1 MPISPDE
8 LAARVSHLASL
19 VFTETAVVGLLAA
32 VVLWAV
38 ARSTGADGRRRAL
51 VAASVGVIAW
61 LVTPALALAWVAA
74 TVLLWVL
81 VEHVRPRTLA
91 AAGVAALLVAVVV
104 APVYWIGALGERGPR
119 VRELVAFAT
128 NMALLRA
135 VATVADRWRRGG
147 RPIGLERTLL
157 GNLFFPTFVNG
168 PVEAPQ
174 RLDEPWPR
182 PSVDDLR
189 VGLLRIAVGVGKM
202 ALVALALPPG
212 FTAGLAAD
220 VAAPAWRLWG
230 WAALL
235 YVWFYLTFSAW
246 SDVAIGLGRACGRR
260 VTENFDRPW
269 LATDVADFWR
279 RWHVSLG
286 HWLRDYVY
294 IPLGG
299 NRRHRALNVAAVFLV
314 SAAWH
319 VWGTLKL
326 LGFGYF
332 PMRAWW
338 GFLVWG
344 ALHALAVALV
354 PRIRLGL
361 PVPLARAATFAFAAA
376 AWLPFF
382 APGGVD
388 VIAGL
393 RMLVRLVLPIGG

>member
-1 MPISPDE
+1 MPTPDE

-19 VFTETAVVGLLAA
+19 VFTETALVGLVAA
-32 VVLWAV
+32 VVLWGV
-38 ARSTGADGRRRAL
+38 ARTVDAAGRRRAL
-51 VAASVGVIAW
+51 LAASVAVIAW

-74 TVLLWVL
+74 TVLLWAL
-81 VEHVRPRTLA
+81 VEHVRPRALA
-91 AAGVAALLVAVVV
+91 AAGVAALLVAMVV
-104 APVYWIGALGERGPR
+104 APVHWIGALGELGTR

-135 VATVADRWRRGG
+135 VATVADRWGRGG
-147 RPIGLERTLL
+147 TPLGLERTLL

-168 PVEAPQ
+168 PVEAPRQ
-174 RLDEPWPR
+174 LDATWPR

-189 VGLLRIAVGVGKM
+189 AGLVRVAVGAGKM
-202 ALVALALPPG
+202 TLVALALPPG

-235 YVWFYLTFSAW
+235 YAWFYLSFSAW
-246 SDVAIGLGRACGRR
+246 SDVAIGLGRVCGRR

-269 LATDVADFWR
+269 LATDVGDFWR

-299 NRRHRALNVAAVFLV
+299 NRRHRAINVAVVFFV

-332 PMRAWW
+332 PVRAWW

-344 ALHALAVALV
+344 ALHAVAVVVASRV
-354 PRIRLGL
+354 RLGL
-361 PVPLARAATFAFAAA
+361 PAPLARAATFAFAAA

-388 VIAGL
+388 VVAGL
-393 RMLVRLVLPIGG
+393 RMLTRLVGG